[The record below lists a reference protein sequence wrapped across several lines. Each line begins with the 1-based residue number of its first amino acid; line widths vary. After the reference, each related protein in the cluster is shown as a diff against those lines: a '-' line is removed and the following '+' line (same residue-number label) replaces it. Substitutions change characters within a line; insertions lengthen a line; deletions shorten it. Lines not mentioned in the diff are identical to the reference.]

1 MFENSYDKG
10 HIDSTPAR
18 AVPIC
23 TIGSLNACGIDR
35 DSPEQVETFPYEVIQ
50 IRDRGRVL
58 GLVYAENEQEAK
70 RLAVIDYKIS
80 RLAWLIIRKV

>member
-1 MFENSYDKG
+1 MRVG
-10 HIDSTPAR
+10 STVIPPNKSKPKR
-18 AVPIC
+18 I
-23 TIGSLNACGIDR
+23 
-35 DSPEQVETFPYEVIQ
+35 PYEVIQ

-80 RLAWLIIRKV
+80 RLAWLIIRKF